1 MTWLLR
7 EYDVISYGYMRIY
20 VRWWKTVVERWI
32 TTNTRAYVHIHRWH
46 AYMARTMRY
55 RIASATLTYDKGKRA
70 NH

>member
-32 TTNTRAYVHIHRWH
+32 TPNFCTIVCARTWH
-46 AYMARTMRY
+46 AVMARTAAIRPLAY
-55 RIASATLTYDKGKRA
+55 R
-70 NH
+70 